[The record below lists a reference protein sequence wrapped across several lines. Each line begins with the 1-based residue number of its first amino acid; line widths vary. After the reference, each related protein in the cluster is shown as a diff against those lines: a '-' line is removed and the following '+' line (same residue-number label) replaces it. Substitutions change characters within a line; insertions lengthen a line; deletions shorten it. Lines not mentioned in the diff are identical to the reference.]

1 MKILSPAQTEIMLA
15 IWEAGKPLKRSEL
28 QELMTEREWKT
39 PTINTFLSKLVENGF
54 LEIEHE
60 RRDYVYHAVISKK
73 EYLEY
78 ESSIRMKKLYGNSIE
93 NVLSAFCPNDTVT
106 DKEIE
111 EIEHYLKKLKGE

>member
-28 QELMTEREWKT
+28 QELLTEREWKT

-60 RRDYVYHAVISKK
+60 RRDYVLPCS
-73 EYLEY
+73 
-78 ESSIRMKKLYGNSIE
+78 N
-93 NVLSAFCPNDTVT
+93 
-106 DKEIE
+106 
-111 EIEHYLKKLKGE
+111 LKKRISGI